1 MFKEV
6 QKECDK
12 RYSFFESK
20 HESGAMALWAR
31 AFEKVC
37 KLAMLHGIS
46 SNIYNPKITKDSVK
60 WAWKFVDHLTRRM
73 LFMAHS
79 YIYENVFEEKCRKV
93 IRALDEAGGS
103 MGHSALLR
111 KSHESNDV
119 FKKVIETLYEA
130 GNIDIDIDR
139 GKTKP
144 SKIYR
149 LILR

>member
-1 MFKEV
+1 
-6 QKECDK
+6 
-12 RYSFFESK
+12 
-20 HESGAMALWAR
+20 MALWAR

-46 SNIYNPKITKDSVK
+46 SSIYSPQITKDSVK

-93 IRALDEAGGS
+93 IRALDDAGGS

-130 GNIDIDIDR
+130 GNIEIDIDR

-149 LILR
+149 LVLR

>member
-1 MFKEV
+1 MRVVIGGITANATEEWLINILKSWTDGFCPLGQDAKFLV
-6 QKECDK
+6 RD
-12 RYSFFESK
+12 RDRRFTP
-20 HESGAMALWAR
+20 
-31 AFEKVC
+31 KVDWY
-37 KLAMLHGIS
+37 LA
-46 SNIYNPKITKDSVK
+46 
-60 WAWKFVDHLTRRM
+60 
-73 LFMAHS
+73 
-79 YIYENVFEEKCRKV
+79 C
-93 IRALDEAGGS
+93 GGS

>member
-1 MFKEV
+1 MTYTQSETSV
-6 QKECDK
+6 
-12 RYSFFESK
+12 RR
-20 HESGAMALWAR
+20 R
-31 AFEKVC
+31 AS
-37 KLAMLHGIS
+37 LGTSAGHRAGDNL
-46 SNIYNPKITKDSVK
+46 P
-60 WAWKFVDHLTRRM
+60 
-73 LFMAHS
+73 AHS

-93 IRALDEAGGS
+93 IRALDDAGGS

-130 GNIDIDIDR
+130 GNIEIDIDR

-149 LILR
+149 LVLR